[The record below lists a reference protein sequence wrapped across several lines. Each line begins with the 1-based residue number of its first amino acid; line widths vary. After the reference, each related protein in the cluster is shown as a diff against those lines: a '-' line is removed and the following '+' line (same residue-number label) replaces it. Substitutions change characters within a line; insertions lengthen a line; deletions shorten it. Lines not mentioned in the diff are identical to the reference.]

1 MMKKLILSIIAILVV
16 GVGTLFAIN
25 GKDNYDPTKYH
36 TTATNGINVGSKLS
50 IKLPDQF
57 DKTHEV
63 TNDTKEAI
71 FVFAKATGHTVREY
85 LKQQPKDFL
94 PSRHALFIAD
104 ISGMPAVIRNTFALP
119 DFKKSPYSVMLI
131 YDKNIAKILKND
143 KNADKITIAKLKN
156 KEIVSIKYISTE
168 DELKKELS
176 K

>member
-1 MMKKLILSIIAILVV
+1 MMKKLILSIIALLVV
-16 GVGTLFAIN
+16 GAGALFAIN

-50 IKLPDQF
+50 VKLPDQF
-57 DKTHEV
+57 DKAYEV
-63 TNDTKEAI
+63 TDDTKEVI

-85 LKQQPKDFL
+85 LKQQPKDYL
-94 PSRHALFIAD
+94 PSKNALFIAD

-131 YDKNIAKILKND
+131 YDKNIAKTLKDD